1 MGSNIAEAA
10 IEAGLPPQSVN
21 QFVGDLLAQNTSALF
36 QINGTTPQIIGAGA
50 GALLDTYAL
59 GFRNVW
65 LAALAFIVLA
75 AIGKII
81 ASPIWVSLLTPS
93 KPPCFCLIPARSSI
107 TTSTL
112 RLRKTRSCTVLLRR
126 TFVVNPFP
134 TLKVPR

>member
-1 MGSNIAEAA
+1 MSHIGSNIAEAV

-21 QFVGDLLAQNTSALF
+21 QFVGDLLAQNTTALF

-75 AIGKII
+75 AIGMII
-81 ASPIWVSLLTPS
+81 T
-93 KPPCFCLIPARSSI
+93 SS
-107 TTSTL
+107 
-112 RLRKTRSCTVLLRR
+112 V
-126 TFVVNPFP
+126 
-134 TLKVPR
+134 